1 MGIDIARIIAIFL
14 ALLSHAFGRVGLVFT
29 SAAELAMR
37 ASTPLFLVLFGC
49 MITIVYIPRY
59 NKISFGYFTRIC
71 WMRAGECYLWFL
83 FNLFLLFLTG
93 SQSLLYTIRSA
104 FFMGSTAYVQILTL
118 YTVYFL
124 ALPWL
129 IAALQKVGLVRAL
142 AFAFLVHL
150 AFVPIKALQISDRVP
165 GFAYIQRIIDLAIGA
180 GTQNMI
186 AGPSILHS
194 LALVLGGVWVG
205 RLIVDV
211 LQTNRGL
218 ARLIA
223 PFLAFAVVAA
233 WSVTENSIVA
243 VTGKTLSDL
252 TLRNLN
258 HPAYTMIYGALAV
271 FVIPVL
277 VLGLRSFKP
286 REAALVVGKRSL
298 FVFGFG
304 NAIISCWAN
313 YYGSVIL
320 QTLSA
325 IMLLGTVIAVV
336 YAYDIL
342 LVRRFS
348 SRPLD
353 FLALIVQKM
362 TRSIKDYLSIASDI
376 IVRRY
381 L

>member
-1 MGIDIARIIAIFL
+1 
-14 ALLSHAFGRVGLVFT
+14 
-29 SAAELAMR
+29 
-37 ASTPLFLVLFGC
+37 
-49 MITIVYIPRY
+49 
-59 NKISFGYFTRIC
+59 
-71 WMRAGECYLWFL
+71 
-83 FNLFLLFLTG
+83 
-93 SQSLLYTIRSA
+93 
-104 FFMGSTAYVQILTL
+104 MGSTAYVQILTL